1 VGAGVKP
8 SKQTKTNK
16 SKGKKKKK
24 KNIPASTAMDK
35 KSIII
40 IYLSCFQE
48 QNTPGFNLGRKL

>member
-35 KSIII
+35 RSIII
-40 IYLSCFQE
+40 IYHSCFQE
-48 QNTPGFNLGRKL
+48 